1 MITITIRFL
10 EGRIVVEDGRRT
22 FVRSGVNHDAMLRL
36 LRNLVQGGR
45 YARIH
50 SNDQAQVYTFTPVVV
65 CRVVAG
71 AQ

>member
-22 FVRSGVNHDAMLRL
+22 FIRRNVQPDAMFRL
-36 LRNLVQGGR
+36 LCNLVKGGR

-50 SNDQAQVYTFTPVVV
+50 SNDQAQVYVFTPVMV
-65 CRVVAG
+65 CRVVP